1 MPFYFLLMI
10 AVFAA
15 DRFTKLWLADYLTTH
30 GPVAVTEWLTF
41 YLTYNR
47 GVAFGMFQGIGQAV
61 GWLTLIVLVMMVR
74 YMLHLPREMWLM
86 RLGLALVVGGAAGN
100 LIDRITAGEV
110 VDFIALSFFPWV
122 FNLADIAVNGG
133 MVIALLGSFVQQQ
146 KKEIMQESGG
156 VEEPGRAGAEE

>member
-1 MPFYFLLMI
+1 MLFYFLLMI

-15 DRFTKLWLADYLTTH
+15 DRFSKVWLADYLSQN
-30 GPVAVTEWLTF
+30 GPVAITEWLTF

-47 GVAFGMFQGIGQAV
+47 GVAFGMFQGIGQVV
-61 GWLTLIVLVMMVR
+61 GWLTLIILVVMVG
-74 YMLHLPREMWLM
+74 YMRRLPREMWLM

-100 LIDRITAGEV
+100 LIDRITTGEV

-133 MVIALLGSFVQQQ
+133 MVIALLGSFVPQQ
-146 KKEIMQESGG
+146 KKELEESGG
-156 VEEPGRAGAEE
+156 AEELGKGAEE